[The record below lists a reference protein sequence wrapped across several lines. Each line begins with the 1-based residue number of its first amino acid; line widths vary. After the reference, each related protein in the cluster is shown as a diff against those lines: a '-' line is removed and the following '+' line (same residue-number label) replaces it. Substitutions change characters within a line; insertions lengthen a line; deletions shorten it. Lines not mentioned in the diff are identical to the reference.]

1 MIGITAF
8 GAYVPR
14 LRLQKKAMA
23 QTNAWLAPNLM
34 GKSKGERAFG
44 NWDED
49 AITFAVEAARDAL
62 GPDDDRSHIKALY
75 FASTTAPFADR
86 LNAGI
91 VQAALTLEPTIQA
104 ADQCAA
110 DKIGAEARGFRSA
123 GTRRLRPELPAA
135 VVSGRATMRRGCP
148 PAKKRVGT
156 RSVNA

>member
-34 GKSKGERAFG
+34 GKAKGERAFG

-62 GPDDDRSHIKALY
+62 GPEDDRSHIKALY
-75 FASTTAPFADR
+75 FAYHRALRRPLERRHCASGLD
-86 LNAGI
+86 AGI
-91 VQAALTLEPTIQA
+91 LDPIRRYFRHPESWH
-104 ADQCAA
+104 D
-110 DKIGAEARGFRSA
+110 GAGAS
-123 GTRRLRPELPAA
+123 L
-135 VVSGRATMRRGCP
+135 MRCQWR
-148 PAKKRVGT
+148 T
-156 RSVNA
+156 